1 MLVKEEKEVY
11 PLQFSRVQLGDS
23 VIYARGGR
31 GGSWF
36 ILDYID
42 DRLFVPAD
50 ADCVRLAGGETL
62 YVYDRRAT
70 TV

>member
-1 MLVKEEKEVY
+1 MLVKEGKAVY
-11 PLQFSRVQLGDS
+11 PLQFSRVQLGEN

-31 GGSWF
+31 GRSWF

-50 ADCVRLAGGETL
+50 ADCVKLADGETL
-62 YVYDRRAT
+62 YGYDRRAAIN
-70 TV
+70 